1 MIEIKK
7 LNKSFSDKQVLKNIN
22 LKIEDGK
29 VLGLIGINGAGKSTL
44 LRLISGVY
52 KANSGNIFIEN
63 QEVYENEKIKKD
75 IFFLPDEPYYSMNT
89 TPKSLKDIYKT
100 LYKFDEEK
108 YLYYINLFKLPLN
121 KPMNKFSKGMKR
133 QVFISLALSIKPKYL
148 LLDEAFDG
156 LDPLARLTVKRAL
169 VELID
174 EKKTTI
180 IIASHSLRELED
192 ICDYYALLD
201 KQTISSSGDI
211 QDSLNKY
218 HKYQMA
224 FENSYAKEDFD
235 IDFISYSQDGR
246 VIKVVSE

>member
-52 KANSGNIFIEN
+52 KANTGNIFIEN

-121 KPMNKFSKGMKR
+121 
-133 QVFISLALSIKPKYL
+133 IL
-148 LLDEAFDG
+148 LLA
-156 LDPLARLTVKRAL
+156 
-169 VELID
+169 
-174 EKKTTI
+174 
-180 IIASHSLRELED
+180 
-192 ICDYYALLD
+192 
-201 KQTISSSGDI
+201 
-211 QDSLNKY
+211 
-218 HKYQMA
+218 
-224 FENSYAKEDFD
+224 
-235 IDFISYSQDGR
+235 
-246 VIKVVSE
+246 